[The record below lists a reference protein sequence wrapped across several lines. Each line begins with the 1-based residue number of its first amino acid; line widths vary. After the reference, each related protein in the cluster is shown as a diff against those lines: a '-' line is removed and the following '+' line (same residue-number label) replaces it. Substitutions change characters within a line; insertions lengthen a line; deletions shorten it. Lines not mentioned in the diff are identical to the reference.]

1 MKQSR
6 LITSLLLLLCSLQI
20 TAGDSIYVQQ
30 SHESKYDM
38 RIRRYRKHWAGLIPT
53 QFVVQNAGNMG
64 LLSAGLGWNY
74 GSRRQWETD
83 LMVGFIPKHQST
95 RTKMTMTLKENYIPW
110 SITPRAD
117 FNKQKM
123 LSVEPLTVSIYINT
137 VYGDEFWKNQPNRY
151 PDKYYEFMSTKF
163 RLNLALGQR
172 FTVNIPEKM
181 RVRHSR
187 VSLFYEVS
195 SCDLYIRSMFQDS
208 SIKLKDII
216 GLSLGIK
223 LQTL

>member
-20 TAGDSIYVQQ
+20 TAGDSIFVQQ

-53 QFVVQNAGNMG
+53 QFVIQNAGNMG

>member
-6 LITSLLLLLCSLQI
+6 LITSLLMLLFTLQI

-53 QFVVQNAGNMG
+53 QFVIQNAGNMG

>member
-6 LITSLLLLLCSLQI
+6 LITSLLMLLFTLQI

-53 QFVVQNAGNMG
+53 QFVIQNAGNMG

-208 SIKLKDII
+208 SVKLKDII

>member
-6 LITSLLLLLCSLQI
+6 LITSLLLLLFTLQI

-53 QFVVQNAGNMG
+53 QFVIQNAGNMG

-172 FTVNIPEKM
+172 ITMNIPEKM

-208 SIKLKDII
+208 RVKLKDII

>member
-1 MKQSR
+1 
-6 LITSLLLLLCSLQI
+6 
-20 TAGDSIYVQQ
+20 
-30 SHESKYDM
+30 
-38 RIRRYRKHWAGLIPT
+38 
-53 QFVVQNAGNMG
+53 
-64 LLSAGLGWNY
+64 
-74 GSRRQWETD
+74 
-83 LMVGFIPKHQST
+83 MVGFIPKHQST

>member
-6 LITSLLLLLCSLQI
+6 LITSLLLLLFTLQI

-53 QFVVQNAGNMG
+53 QFVIQNAGNMG

-208 SIKLKDII
+208 SVKLKDII

>member
-20 TAGDSIYVQQ
+20 TAGDSIFVQQ

-53 QFVVQNAGNMG
+53 QFVIQNAGNMG

-123 LSVEPLTVSIYINT
+123 LSVEPLTASLYINT

-163 RLNLALGQR
+163 RLNVALGQR
-172 FTVNIPEKM
+172 ITMNIPEKL
-181 RVRHSR
+181 RIRHSR
-187 VSLFYEVS
+187 ISLFYEVS
-195 SCDLYIRSMFQDS
+195 TCDLYIRAMFQDS
-208 SIKLKDII
+208 SVKLKDII